1 MIKNYF
7 QLTTPY
13 RFEWNDARALI
24 AVINLVL
31 ILIFGLRISWFGLVL
46 AVFGVF
52 KDLSQHRHIND
63 MVLHLSTAALN
74 IYLLTIAYH

>member
-1 MIKNYF
+1 MKEFFGI
-7 QLTTPY
+7 QTRY
-13 RFEWNDARALI
+13 RFEWNDVRALI

-31 ILIFGLRISWFGLVL
+31 ILIFGLQVSWFGLAL

-63 MVLHLSTAALN
+63 MVLHLSTTVLN

>member
-1 MIKNYF
+1 MKEFFGI
-7 QLTTPY
+7 QTRY
-13 RFEWNDARALI
+13 RFEWNDVRALI

-31 ILIFGLRISWFGLVL
+31 ILIFGLQVSWFGLAL

-63 MVLHLSTAALN
+63 MVLHLSTAVLN

>member
-1 MIKNYF
+1 MKEFFGI
-7 QLTTPY
+7 QTRY
-13 RFEWNDARALI
+13 RFEWNDTRALI

-31 ILIFGLRISWFGLVL
+31 ILIFGLQVSWFGLAL

-63 MVLHLSTAALN
+63 MVLHLSTAVLN